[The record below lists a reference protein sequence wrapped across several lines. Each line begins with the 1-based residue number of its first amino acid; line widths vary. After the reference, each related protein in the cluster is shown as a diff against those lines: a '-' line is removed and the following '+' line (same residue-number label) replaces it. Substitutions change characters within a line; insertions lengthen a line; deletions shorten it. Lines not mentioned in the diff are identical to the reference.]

1 MMPKKTYKMNW
12 MSGYGVSVSIEKEG
26 DPVRVYLNGKL
37 RKAWATEIGKYMI
50 NLLDEK
56 PNAFGMDWDWYEM
69 NRIPKVHEY
78 VRPIEGVTK
87 EIFYAGCSEMID
99 YINGKYYEMLK
110 NVYEMENELVKQS
123 GYIPWDGE
131 E

>member
-12 MSGYGVSVSIEKEG
+12 ISGYGFSVSIEKEG
-26 DPVRVYLNGKL
+26 DPIRVYLNGKL

-56 PNAFGMDWDWYEM
+56 PDAFGMDWDWYEM

-78 VRPIEGVTK
+78 AKPIEGVSK
-87 EIFYAGCSEMID
+87 KIFYEGCNDMID